1 MDVCPCLEIA
11 RYFLKNNIHN
21 AIISSVSSIPLE
33 VNCTGQFHNYP
44 WSVQAAPWK
53 GIIIACLE
61 CTMIHK
67 ARM

>member
-1 MDVCPCLEIA
+1 MLS
-11 RYFLKNNIHN
+11 FLLFPL
-21 AIISSVSSIPLE
+21 IPLE
-33 VNCTGQFHNYP
+33 VNYTGQFHNYP